1 MQTATLFHHD
11 DSQAV
16 QLPPEFQL
24 PGTQVYIKQVGNALV
39 LLPMDQPWTRWS
51 RASPTSRRTLWLS
64 GTSPRSTRGMTP
76 AHEISLRYQHLCLRH

>member
-1 MQTATLFHHD
+1 MQTATLFYHD

-39 LLPMDQPWTRWS
+39 LLPMDQPWDPLV
-51 RASPTSRRTLWLS
+51 ASL
-64 GTSPRSTRGMTP
+64 
-76 AHEISLRYQHLCLRH
+76 AHFSEDFMAERYQPPVQPRDDAGA